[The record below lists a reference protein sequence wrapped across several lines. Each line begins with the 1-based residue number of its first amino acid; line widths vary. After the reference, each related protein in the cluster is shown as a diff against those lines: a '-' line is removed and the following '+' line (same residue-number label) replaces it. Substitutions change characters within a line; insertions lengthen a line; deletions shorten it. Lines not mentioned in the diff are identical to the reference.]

1 MYKYDTDNQKRENLV
16 MALPPDEL
24 ARINALPSPRYKF
37 AISVPERVGV
47 NIPKPHRPDWTIEVL
62 ENPEEVSLWLL
73 AMKLVKDVNDL
84 ASKLK
89 DYYVDDVYPG
99 PNHRFARHCFPD
111 EDIFTDLGK
120 EMVFAGEGNRY
131 LQAWDYWK
139 NFRKIA
145 KAVNAD
151 TVVGKRKRL
160 GSKKD
165 DDS

>member
-1 MYKYDTDNQKRENLV
+1 

-24 ARINALPSPRYKF
+24 ARQDAQPSPRYMF

-47 NIPKPHRPDWTIEVL
+47 NMPKPHRPNWTIQVL

-73 AMKLVKDVNDL
+73 TMKLVK
-84 ASKLK
+84 AEFIHKLK

-99 PNHRFARHCFPD
+99 PNSRFARHRFPD
-111 EDIFTDLGK
+111 KDIFTDLGK

-139 NFRKIA
+139 KFRKIA

-165 DDS
+165 DGS